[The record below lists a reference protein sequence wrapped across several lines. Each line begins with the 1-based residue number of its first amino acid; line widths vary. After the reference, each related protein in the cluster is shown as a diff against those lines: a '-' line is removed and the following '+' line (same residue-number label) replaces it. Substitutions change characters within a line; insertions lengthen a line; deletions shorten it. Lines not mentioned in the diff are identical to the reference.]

1 MSASSASVRSAHTP
15 DAVDQTVDARVL
27 EERARWAM
35 RIHDG
40 LTQTVTSAVLELQ
53 TLRTRILADPA
64 GAVASLSAV
73 EAAIRADLREI
84 RQMLFDL
91 YEDQRPPEPPMA
103 TFVDELLARWGLPAR
118 VTIDGDVDDVPLGV
132 LETAHAVLAESL
144 ANAAKHAGTSDVAVH
159 IAASAAQMRIEV
171 IDRGLG
177 IGDRR
182 RRRSALRAQHDA
194 GPRRGYRWNLGDRID
209 ARGRDPCGRA
219 PSRRR
224 ARRGTMR
231 ILIVDDHALVRRGM
245 AYVVKEGFPDADV
258 VEAEGAAAALD
269 VMRIKAADLAL
280 VDVRMPDLDGLE
292 LLRAMKLEWPDVPVI
307 MLSTYENAP
316 YVKRALSDGAAGYL
330 LKDATPE
337 DLGQAI
343 NVAIS
348 GGGNV
353 LSPRVIQN
361 LFEDVESSG
370 GQTTNGHPRSRRTEY
385 NLTQREHDILALL
398 SEGRSNRSIAQNLYL
413 SEKTVKAHLAAIF
426 RKLGVTNRTQAAM
439 MAVQLGVGPVPG
451 AVTGT
456 D

>member
-1 MSASSASVRSAHTP
+1 
-15 DAVDQTVDARVL
+15 
-27 EERARWAM
+27 
-35 RIHDG
+35 
-40 LTQTVTSAVLELQ
+40 
-53 TLRTRILADPA
+53 
-64 GAVASLSAV
+64 
-73 EAAIRADLREI
+73 
-84 RQMLFDL
+84 
-91 YEDQRPPEPPMA
+91 
-103 TFVDELLARWGLPAR
+103 
-118 VTIDGDVDDVPLGV
+118 
-132 LETAHAVLAESL
+132 
-144 ANAAKHAGTSDVAVH
+144 
-159 IAASAAQMRIEV
+159 
-171 IDRGLG
+171 
-177 IGDRR
+177 
-182 RRRSALRAQHDA
+182 
-194 GPRRGYRWNLGDRID
+194 
-209 ARGRDPCGRA
+209 
-219 PSRRR
+219 
-224 ARRGTMR
+224 MR

-245 AYVVKEGFPDADV
+245 TYVVKEGFPDADV
-258 VEAEGAAAALD
+258 VEAEGANAALD
-269 VMRIKAADLAL
+269 VMRSKAADLAL

-316 YVKRALSDGAAGYL
+316 YVKRALADGAAGYL

-370 GQTTNGHPRSRRTEY
+370 GPNGNGHGKSRRTEY

-439 MAVQLGVGPVPG
+439 MAVQLGVGPAQP
-451 AVTGT
+451 AVGGGE
-456 D
+456 

>member
-1 MSASSASVRSAHTP
+1 
-15 DAVDQTVDARVL
+15 
-27 EERARWAM
+27 
-35 RIHDG
+35 
-40 LTQTVTSAVLELQ
+40 
-53 TLRTRILADPA
+53 
-64 GAVASLSAV
+64 
-73 EAAIRADLREI
+73 
-84 RQMLFDL
+84 
-91 YEDQRPPEPPMA
+91 
-103 TFVDELLARWGLPAR
+103 
-118 VTIDGDVDDVPLGV
+118 
-132 LETAHAVLAESL
+132 
-144 ANAAKHAGTSDVAVH
+144 
-159 IAASAAQMRIEV
+159 
-171 IDRGLG
+171 
-177 IGDRR
+177 
-182 RRRSALRAQHDA
+182 
-194 GPRRGYRWNLGDRID
+194 
-209 ARGRDPCGRA
+209 
-219 PSRRR
+219 
-224 ARRGTMR
+224 MR

-245 AYVVKEGFPDADV
+245 TYVVKEGFPDADV
-258 VEAEGAAAALD
+258 VEAESASAALD
-269 VMRIKAADLAL
+269 VMRSKAADLAL

-316 YVKRALSDGAAGYL
+316 YVKRALADGAAGYL

-370 GQTTNGHPRSRRTEY
+370 GTNGNGHPKSRRTEY

-439 MAVQLGVGPVPG
+439 MAVQLGVGPAQPAVG
-451 AVTGT
+451 AGE
-456 D
+456 